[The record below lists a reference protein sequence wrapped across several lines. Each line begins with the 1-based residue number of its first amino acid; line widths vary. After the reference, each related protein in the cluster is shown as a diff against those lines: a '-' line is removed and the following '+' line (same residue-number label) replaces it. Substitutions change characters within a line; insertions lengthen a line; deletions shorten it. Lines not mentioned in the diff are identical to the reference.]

1 MIETI
6 YKKLGFIIGFM
17 VLTLI
22 ISMAFGEKAQRYFLL
37 TTLFSVII
45 LNNDSFD
52 NMFSNLVNVNNT
64 VSAKNYSTIT
74 GTDGFGGSG
83 GKH

>member
-17 VLTLI
+17 ILTLI

-45 LNNDSFD
+45 LNVESF
-52 NMFSNLVNVNNT
+52 NEMFSKMIT
-64 VSAKNYSTIT
+64 VRE
-74 GTDGFGGSG
+74 
-83 GKH
+83 

>member
-17 VLTLI
+17 ILTLI

-45 LNNDSFD
+45 LNVESF
-52 NMFSNLVNVNNT
+52 NEMFSNLIT
-64 VSAKNYSTIT
+64 VKE
-74 GTDGFGGSG
+74 
-83 GKH
+83 

>member
-45 LNNDSFD
+45 LNVESF
-52 NMFSNLVNVNNT
+52 NEMFSNMIT
-64 VSAKNYSTIT
+64 VRE
-74 GTDGFGGSG
+74 
-83 GKH
+83 

>member
-45 LNNDSFD
+45 LNVESF
-52 NMFSNLVNVNNT
+52 NEMFSNMIT
-64 VSAKNYSTIT
+64 VKEW
-74 GTDGFGGSG
+74 
-83 GKH
+83 

>member
-1 MIETI
+1 MIETV

-17 VLTLI
+17 ILTLI

-45 LNNDSFD
+45 LNADSF
-52 NMFSNLVNVNNT
+52 NEMFSSLVT
-64 VSAKNYSTIT
+64 VKE
-74 GTDGFGGSG
+74 
-83 GKH
+83 

>member
-17 VLTLI
+17 ILTLI

-45 LNNDSFD
+45 LNVENF
-52 NMFSNLVNVNNT
+52 NEMFSNLIT
-64 VSAKNYSTIT
+64 VRE
-74 GTDGFGGSG
+74 
-83 GKH
+83 

>member
-22 ISMAFGEKAQRYFLL
+22 ISMAFGEKAQRYFIL

-45 LNNDSFD
+45 LNVESF
-52 NMFSNLVNVNNT
+52 NEMFSNMIT
-64 VSAKNYSTIT
+64 VKE
-74 GTDGFGGSG
+74 
-83 GKH
+83 

>member
-45 LNNDSFD
+45 LNVESF
-52 NMFSNLVNVNNT
+52 NEMFSKMIT
-64 VSAKNYSTIT
+64 VRE
-74 GTDGFGGSG
+74 
-83 GKH
+83 

>member
-17 VLTLI
+17 ILTLI

-45 LNNDSFD
+45 LNVESF
-52 NMFSNLVNVNNT
+52 NEMFSNMIT
-64 VSAKNYSTIT
+64 VREW
-74 GTDGFGGSG
+74 
-83 GKH
+83 

>member
-17 VLTLI
+17 ILTLI

-45 LNNDSFD
+45 LNVESF
-52 NMFSNLVNVNNT
+52 NEMFSDLIT
-64 VSAKNYSTIT
+64 VKE
-74 GTDGFGGSG
+74 
-83 GKH
+83 

>member
-45 LNNDSFD
+45 MNVESF
-52 NMFSNLVNVNNT
+52 NEMFSDLIT
-64 VSAKNYSTIT
+64 VKE
-74 GTDGFGGSG
+74 
-83 GKH
+83 

>member
-17 VLTLI
+17 ILTLI

-45 LNNDSFD
+45 LNVESF
-52 NMFSNLVNVNNT
+52 NEMFSNMIT
-64 VSAKNYSTIT
+64 VKE
-74 GTDGFGGSG
+74 
-83 GKH
+83 

>member
-17 VLTLI
+17 ILTLI

-45 LNNDSFD
+45 LNADSF
-52 NMFSNLVNVNNT
+52 NEMFSNMIT
-64 VSAKNYSTIT
+64 VKE
-74 GTDGFGGSG
+74 
-83 GKH
+83 

>member
-17 VLTLI
+17 ILTLI

-45 LNNDSFD
+45 LNVESF
-52 NMFSNLVNVNNT
+52 NEMFSNMIT
-64 VSAKNYSTIT
+64 VRE
-74 GTDGFGGSG
+74 
-83 GKH
+83 

>member
-22 ISMAFGEKAQRYFLL
+22 ISMVFGEKAQRYFLL
-37 TTLFSVII
+37 STLFSVII
-45 LNNDSFD
+45 LNADSF
-52 NMFSNLVNVNNT
+52 NEMFSNLIT
-64 VSAKNYSTIT
+64 VKE
-74 GTDGFGGSG
+74 
-83 GKH
+83 

>member
-45 LNNDSFD
+45 LNVESF
-52 NMFSNLVNVNNT
+52 NEMFSNMIT
-64 VSAKNYSTIT
+64 VKE
-74 GTDGFGGSG
+74 
-83 GKH
+83 

>member
-17 VLTLI
+17 ILTLI

-45 LNNDSFD
+45 LNVESF
-52 NMFSNLVNVNNT
+52 NKMFSNMIT
-64 VSAKNYSTIT
+64 VRE
-74 GTDGFGGSG
+74 
-83 GKH
+83 

>member
-17 VLTLI
+17 ILTLI

-45 LNNDSFD
+45 LNVESF
-52 NMFSNLVNVNNT
+52 NEMFSNL
-64 VSAKNYSTIT
+64 IT
-74 GTDGFGGSG
+74 E
-83 GKH
+83 KE